1 MSNNNEMRNNFE
13 HDFGLQGQRTGRK
26 RTRSCRSHAIY
37 SSAIFALIV
46 TSMNALV
53 NPSNVFHSSGQRSRS
68 HLLQAVR
75 SPLPDTLQP
84 VKPKSATSREK
95 REEAIKA
102 MSRDKV
108 DSALTGVDAQM
119 LEMLSDQFL
128 FPSSNKPS
136 EPSTRPRGR
145 PEFVPGAMKYDT
157 MVKYIEKKES
167 DFMEIQK
174 QRPTKIYGVVTN
186 SDVKAE
192 RKKASSVKGSGANNE
207 GKTLSD
213 SSSENYEVKKRKRV
227 VKNLPVPKV
236 VSKMSTKR
244 RNVSKGRS
252 KVNNLELQKYYR
264 TELLTAEEEYS
275 LGIKVQ
281 LMVQCEQVHEGIAF
295 QHMRLPS
302 VEEWAT
308 ACG

>member
-1 MSNNNEMRNNFE
+1 MRNNFE
-13 HDFGLQGQRTGRK
+13 QDFGLQGQRTGRK
-26 RTRSCRSHAIY
+26 RTRSCRSHSIY

-53 NPSNVFHSSGQRSRS
+53 NPANGFHLSGQRPRS

-102 MSRDKV
+102 MNRDKV
-108 DSALTGVDAQM
+108 ESALDGVDAQM

-128 FPSSNKPS
+128 FPSKKPS
-136 EPSTRPRGR
+136 EPITRPRNR
-145 PEFVPGAMKYDT
+145 PDFVPGAMKYDT
-157 MVKYIEKKES
+157 MIKYREQKEIDGMEKSAKV
-167 DFMEIQK
+167 
-174 QRPTKIYGVVTN
+174 YGVFSN

-192 RKKASSVKGSGANNE
+192 RKKASPVKGSGDNNE

-213 SSSENYEVKKRKRV
+213 SSSGNFEVKKRKRV
-227 VKNLPVPKV
+227 VKNLPPERKV
-236 VSKMSTKR
+236 ISKMSSKR

-275 LGIKVQ
+275 IGIKVQ
-281 LMVQCEQVHEGIAF
+281 LMVQCEQVHEGIALE
-295 QHMRLPS
+295 HMRLPT